1 MKKILLSIIL
11 ICLSFVSNAEEN
23 YDKQLDNLFNQLR
36 STRNSIAAKEIES
49 KIWKIWTTHPSEESL
64 TSLLAKGS
72 YYMSQ
77 NQLTSAH
84 NVFSK
89 AIELDPKWAEAWN
102 KRATVLYLMGNY
114 ELSQNDIDE
123 VLKLEKRHFGALSGQ
138 GMVQTALK
146 NYQKAI
152 DSYIEAHKIYPS
164 MKTPLIMIE
173 KLQLQLQKQSMSTG
187 IWIAIRMQ
195 LHRQLSEGALDF
207 LFRSALRNSQY
218 LIVIFGHD

>member
-1 MKKILLSIIL
+1 MKKVLLSLIL
-11 ICLSFVSNAEEN
+11 ICLSSISNAN
-23 YDKQLDNLFNQLR
+23 DKYDTKLNNLFNKLK
-36 STRNSIAAKEIES
+36 STSSSIAAKEIETE
-49 KIWKIWTTHPSEESL
+49 IWEIWTTHPDEESL
-64 TSLLAKGS
+64 TNLLAKGS

-77 NQLTSAH
+77 NQLSSAH

-123 VLKLEKRHFGALSGQ
+123 VLKIEKRHFGALSGQ

-152 DSYIEAHKIYPS
+152 DSYVEAHKVYPA
-164 MKTPLIMIE
+164 MKTPLMMIE
-173 KLQLQLQKQSMSTG
+173 KLQ
-187 IWIAIRMQ
+187 I
-195 LHRQLSEGALDF
+195 
-207 LFRSALRNSQY
+207 
-218 LIVIFGHD
+218 LIQQESI